1 MLMNMKDLLEV
12 ANKENFAVP
21 AFNIGTGQ
29 MLKGIIE
36 ECEREKSPVILA
48 IHPNELK
55 FQGDAFIQQVIK
67 AANDTRIPCVIHLD
81 HAGLKDIERAIRD
94 GFTSV
99 MIDASHESFEDNVAI
114 TKRVVELAHPLGV
127 SVEAELGTIGST
139 DNDTE
144 VAGGAM
150 DIIYT
155 KPDEA
160 VKFVE
165 ETQCDC
171 LAIAIGTAHGLYPKG
186 FKPELKL
193 ELLKEIKEVI
203 SVPLV
208 LHGGSGNP
216 DEEIGQAAKI
226 GINKI
231 NISSDIKD
239 ALYQKLREI
248 LANDL
253 KVREPFELYPQAI
266 EAMQEVAC
274 HKIRLFGSNDKVKY
288 YAL

>member
-1 MLMNMKDLLEV
+1 MLMNMKELLAV
-12 ANKENFAVP
+12 ANKENFAIP

-29 MLKGIIE
+29 ILKGIIE
-36 ECEREKSPVILA
+36 VCEEQKSPVILA

-55 FQGDAFIQQVIK
+55 FQGDAFIAQVIK
-67 AANDTRIPCVIHLD
+67 AANDTKIPVVIHLD
-81 HAGLKDIERAIRD
+81 HSGLKDIERAIRD

-155 KPDEA
+155 KPEEV

-165 ETQCDC
+165 QTGVDC

-193 ELLKEIKEVI
+193 DLLKDIKKI
-203 SVPLV
+203 SPVPLV

-216 DEEIGQAAKI
+216 DKEIGEAAKL

-239 ALYQKLREI
+239 ALYQRLRI
-248 LANDL
+248 TLAEDP
-253 KVREPFELYPQAI
+253 KVREPFELYLDAI
-266 EAMQEVAC
+266 DAMKEVAR
-274 HKIRLFGSNDKVKY
+274 HKIQLFGSNDKVKCY
-288 YAL
+288 TL